1 MAGGV
6 QQGQRGLAAAVGGGQ
21 RQHRLLGKD
30 RDAPRPLLTV
40 RVQKGV
46 TVVDAAQLAQH
57 AGAVEQPFGQCG
69 FAAVNMGQQADDET
83 FHRCFPRAFQSCF
96 YCTIFLAIW
105 QTVWYSK
112 AKFTGKESTRM
123 RWQFGVVFQKK
134 GNP

>member
-1 MAGGV
+1 M
-6 QQGQRGLAAAVGGGQ
+6 LPSVGSY
-21 RQHRLLGKD
+21 
-30 RDAPRPLLTV
+30 
-40 RVQKGV
+40 
-46 TVVDAAQLAQH
+46 
-57 AGAVEQPFGQCG
+57 
-69 FAAVNMGQQADDET
+69 MGQQADDET

>member
-6 QQGQRGLAAAVGGGQ
+6 QQGQRGLAASVGGGQ
-21 RQHRLLGKD
+21 RQHRLLGKN

-40 RVQKGV
+40 SVQKGV
-46 TVVDAAQLAQH
+46 AVVDAAQLAQH
-57 AGAVEQPFGQCG
+57 AGAVEQPFSQCG